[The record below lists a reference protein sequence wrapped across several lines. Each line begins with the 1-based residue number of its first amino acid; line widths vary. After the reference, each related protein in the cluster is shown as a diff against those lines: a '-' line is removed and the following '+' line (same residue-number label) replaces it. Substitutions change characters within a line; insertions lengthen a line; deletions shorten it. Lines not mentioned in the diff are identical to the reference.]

1 MFSWSNNTNKTKF
14 IEHLNEL
21 LSLENAALDRLHR
34 RTQETF
40 VQNIRNS
47 LQQQLQEE
55 KEQQSRLR
63 KLITDCGGKP
73 TDAKADLLSLNSLT
87 NVTMDAMKK
96 KKNNA
101 LNTIIKSK
109 SQDEAHDGKNS
120 NSHMTPQEI
129 EILNTKEDTLIKNAE
144 IMAYKKVLKVAE
156 KITDKDAI
164 NILKQN
170 LQEKESTYANITT
183 SESKMLSNMRN
194 NSDHVHESFNLGSA
208 VADMLTSYWNSKENP
223 SKVYIFNRR
232 VHHGAIGALL
242 GLSTLYKNN
251 PMITGILSGLGSG
264 LQKDDYNDLKEWFLF
279 KKKEDVAKESLVP
292 SSMANKEKLEQ
303 KIGKALGLEKAA
315 QLALEEL
322 SVKGLLEEGG
332 MKEKLQL
339 MKEQAN
345 NHQTNLE
352 ELVPDLAL
360 EGLSLEVIQ
369 KTASETEQ
377 KAAEIMKTYLGENP
391 DSCEAIEF
399 LCLAEG
405 GEVTHYELLS
415 AMAKEIKNRR
425 FATHVKAILA
435 EEKRHLQLCTRLAK
449 EIAAASSA

>member
-1 MFSWSNNTNKTKF
+1 MFFWSNNANKTKF

-21 LSLENAALDRLHR
+21 LSLENAALERLHR

-120 NSHMTPQEI
+120 NSRMTPQEI

-183 SESKMLSNMRN
+183 SESKMLSNMRKN
-194 NSDHVHESFNLGSA
+194 GYPVNEPFRLGSA

-232 VHHGAIGALL
+232 VHHGAIGSLL
-242 GLSTLYKNN
+242 GLSALYKNN
-251 PMITGILSGLGSG
+251 PLITGILSGLGSG
-264 LQKDDYNDLKEWFLF
+264 LQKDDYNDTNEWFLF
-279 KKKEDVAKESLVP
+279 KKREDDREDNHLHDSIAR
-292 SSMANKEKLEQ
+292 EKLQQ
-303 KIGKALGLEKAA
+303 KIGKALGLEKAL
-315 QLALEEL
+315 QLAVEEITA
-322 SVKGLLEEGG
+322 KGLLNVGG
-332 MKEKLQL
+332 MEDKLEI
-339 MKEQAN
+339 MKNQAK

-352 ELVPDLAL
+352 ELLSDLAS
-360 EGLSLEVIQ
+360 EGLSLESIQ
-369 KTASETEQ
+369 KTASETKR
-377 KAAEIMKTYLGENP
+377 KAHEIMKTYLGEDP
-391 DSCEAIEF
+391 DNCEAIEF

-405 GEVTHYELLS
+405 EEVIHYELLNT
-415 AMAKEIKNRR
+415 MAKEIKNRR
-425 FATHVKAILA
+425 FATCIKAILA
-435 EEKRHLQLCTRLAK
+435 EEKEHLELCTRLAK
-449 EIAAASSA
+449 EIAASAST

>member
-1 MFSWSNNTNKTKF
+1 MFFSNDKNKL
-14 IEHLNEL
+14 IVYLNEL
-21 LSLENAALDRLHR
+21 LSIENAVIKRLHR
-34 RTQETF
+34 RMQQTSLPNSR
-40 VQNIRNS
+40 NI
-47 LQQQLQEE
+47 LQDQLQEE
-55 KEQQSRLR
+55 KEQQSRLEN
-63 KLITDCGGKP
+63 LIVDYWGKSTD
-73 TDAKADLLSLNSLT
+73 TIADLPSLNTLT
-87 NVTMDAMKK
+87 DAMKK
-96 KKNNA
+96 KKGNA
-101 LNTIIKSK
+101 LN
-109 SQDEAHDGKNS
+109 SQDETHDN
-120 NSHMTPQEI
+120 NDYMTPQEI
-129 EILNTKEDTLIKNAE
+129 EILNTKEDALIKNAE
-144 IMAYKKVLKVAE
+144 IMVYKNVLKVAE
-156 KITDKDAI
+156 KKADKNVM

-170 LQEKESTYANITT
+170 LQEKESTYASITT
-183 SESKMLSNMRN
+183 SESKMLSDMRKN
-194 NSDHVHESFNLGSA
+194 GDPVNESFSLGSA

-232 VHHGAIGALL
+232 VHHGTIGALL

-279 KKKEDVAKESLVP
+279 KKKEDDTKESLIP
-292 SSMANKEKLEQ
+292 SLIANKEKLEQ

-315 QLALEEL
+315 QLAVEEL

-332 MKEKLQL
+332 MKEKLQI
-339 MKEQAN
+339 MKEQSN

-360 EGLSLEVIQ
+360 EGLSLAVIQ

-399 LCLAEG
+399 LCLVEG